1 MNQEEFAEIERIY
14 GKAYEIGTHWE
25 DCWKSHVWCAIRKL
39 IKGYDM
45 KKKKANEPKLCYVKD
60 QWAYFT
66 DLPLSEVDGDGWNK
80 RPYEHNTYAPSSYTV
95 KLCYEG
101 SFETPAERG
110 GYNSSYCVE
119 EINNGFIPWL
129 TTSRWDDATPVVIPA
144 GTTLSEFKLLIK
156 LGGGK
161 IYVEEKE

>member
-1 MNQEEFAEIERIY
+1 MM
-14 GKAYEIGTHWE
+14 
-25 DCWKSHVWCAIRKL
+25 S
-39 IKGYDM
+39 
-45 KKKKANEPKLCYVKD
+45 EPKLCYVKD

-66 DLPLSEVDGDGWNK
+66 DLPLSEVDGDGWRK
-80 RPYEHNTYAPSSYTV
+80 TPYEHNTCAPSSYNI

-101 SFETPAERG
+101 PFETPAERSN
-110 GYNSSYCVE
+110 YNCNYCVQ

-129 TTSRWDDATPVVIPA
+129 TTSRWQAALDDTTPVIIMA